1 MIASGP
7 NMVRGKIEKHYTSL
21 VDLLPTFVDL
31 ATNEKNYEYSDNL
44 DGKSLFGL
52 MQGKKIDVPNELMLE
67 FTGEGVYAPAL
78 IFIRDGIKYVHCR
91 TDPPMMFD
99 LSLIHI

>member
-1 MIASGP
+1 
-7 NMVRGKIEKHYTSL
+7 
-21 VDLLPTFVDL
+21 
-31 ATNEKNYEYSDNL
+31 
-44 DGKSLFGL
+44 
-52 MQGKKIDVPNELMLE
+52 MLE

-99 LSLIHI
+99 LNVDPEARPNKQRHSRLICVYEAGIAPALNSH

>member
-1 MIASGP
+1 
-7 NMVRGKIEKHYTSL
+7 
-21 VDLLPTFVDL
+21 
-31 ATNEKNYEYSDNL
+31 
-44 DGKSLFGL
+44 

-99 LSLIHI
+99 LNVDPEEQNNLALEPSYSSLASEMK